1 MIEIKFTGRYW
12 QGVEKLS
19 SENSEYLNLIDNAVA
34 IFRKKP
40 QDTRLDIHPLRRRLT
55 GKWAIS
61 IDNDVRIVFE
71 WKGKYRVRFLAID
84 RHPGVYQKESI

>member
-1 MIEIKFTGRYW
+1 MIEIKFTGRYY
-12 QGVEKLS
+12 QGLEKLLS
-19 SENSEYLNLIDNAVA
+19 QNLEYRDLVDYLVA

-40 QDTRLDIHPLRRRLT
+40 QDTRLDIHPLKRRLT

-61 IDNDVRIVFE
+61 VDNDVRIVFE

-84 RHPGVYQKESI
+84 RHPEVYKK